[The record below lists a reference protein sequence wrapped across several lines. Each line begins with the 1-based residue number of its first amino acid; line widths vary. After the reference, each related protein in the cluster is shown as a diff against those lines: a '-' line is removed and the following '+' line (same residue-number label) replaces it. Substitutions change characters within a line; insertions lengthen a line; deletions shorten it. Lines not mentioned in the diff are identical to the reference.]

1 MKITFKVKLVV
12 ILISILLLVFSLL
25 LLFSYEGKMLQSK
38 LFGKYLPTQVQ
49 IIDVY
54 PYEFQNYG
62 TGSKRIH
69 EWQVMAKVNF
79 SLNNKSYKTS
89 LQIKLFQAYESAKA
103 KQYAINY
110 KENYSVLDIYYN
122 PDDPNEIILNKEDE
136 TFLIIQ
142 YGALLLWTFL
152 FFTLVFILPDFKKEY
167 KMERALKADVL
178 KQKKAELEKL
188 EELKKREEL
197 KWKKYDF
204 LNYSN
209 HELED
214 LYYKDA
220 INAQAIQQWK
230 GNYKTIFLMDK
241 SIIIVFDEIGHYRI
255 VQYSFEKFL
264 TKADSR
270 YNHTL
275 ADLIQE
281 EGEELFEEIVKA
293 IKSKNHE

>member
-1 MKITFKVKLVV
+1 
-12 ILISILLLVFSLL
+12 
-25 LLFSYEGKMLQSK
+25 MLQSK

-49 IIDVY
+49 IINVY

-62 TGSKRIH
+62 IASKKIH
-69 EWQVMAKVNF
+69 EWRVMAKVNF

-89 LQIKLFQAYESAKA
+89 LHIKSFQAYESAKA

-110 KENYSVLDIYYN
+110 KEKYSVLDIYYN

-142 YGALLLWTFL
+142 YGALLLWAFL
-152 FFTLVFILPDFKKEY
+152 FFTLVFIITDFKKQY
-167 KMERALKADVL
+167 KTERTLKADVL
-178 KQKKAELEKL
+178 KQKKAEL

-204 LNYSN
+204 LNYSD

-230 GNYKTIFLMDK
+230 LLESWLTIFLMEK
-241 SIIIVFDEIGHYRI
+241 SIIIVFYESIGFRI
-255 VQYSFEKFL
+255 EQFSFEKFL
-264 TKADSR
+264 TKAGSR

-275 ADLIQE
+275 VDLFQR

-293 IKSKNHE
+293 IKAKNHE

>member
-1 MKITFKVKLVV
+1 V
-12 ILISILLLVFSLL
+12 SSLL

-38 LFGKYLPTQVQ
+38 LFGKYLPTKVQ
-49 IIDVY
+49 IKDVDT
-54 PYEFQNYG
+54 YEFQ
-62 TGSKRIH
+62 THGSASKKIH
-69 EWQVMAKVNF
+69 EWRVMAKVNF

-89 LQIKLFQAYESAKA
+89 LQIKSFQAYESAKA

-110 KENYSVLDIYYN
+110 KEKYSVLDIYYN

-152 FFTLVFILPDFKKEY
+152 FFTLVYIIIDFKKEY
-167 KMERALKADVL
+167 KTERTLKADVL

-204 LNYSN
+204 LNYSD

-230 GNYKTIFLMDK
+230 LLESWLTIFLMEK
-241 SIIIVFDEIGHYRI
+241 SIIIVFYESIGFRI
-255 VQYSFEKFL
+255 EQFTFEKFL
-264 TKADSR
+264 TKAGSR

-275 ADLIQE
+275 VDLFQR

-293 IKSKNHE
+293 MKAKNHE